1 MMLSLETV
9 AKSIKIGGAEFSRT
23 AAAERLKSRP
33 SGKHF

>member
-1 MMLSLETV
+1 MILSLETV
-9 AKSIKIGGAEFSRT
+9 AENMKIDGAEFSRT